1 MINQIENFIKDFFQK
16 LMIEIESIE
25 VKKEENN
32 IFKIKIKSDESWL
45 IIWPNWS
52 NLENIRNIFRTI
64 FIKKFDEKITIHL
77 EINDYL
83 EEKDKKLYNYIKSKI
98 NQVRD
103 TWKDIVL
110 PFFSSYERK
119 KIHSYVWELA
129 WSNIYTKSIWEWKE
143 RKLHICK
150 KDEKMTIDINSNDI

>member
-98 NQVRD
+98 DQVRD